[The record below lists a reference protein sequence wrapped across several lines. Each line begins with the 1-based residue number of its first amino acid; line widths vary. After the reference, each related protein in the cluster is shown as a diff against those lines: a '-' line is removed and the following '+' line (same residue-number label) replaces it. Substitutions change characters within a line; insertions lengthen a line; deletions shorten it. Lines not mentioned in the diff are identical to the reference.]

1 MILGA
6 DNVFGSRKT
15 VTIFDRITESF
26 TDGVKMNYNREN
38 AACTIFKS
46 PNHGN
51 RPVVF
56 IGGGKEQNTAEIL
69 DYSQSG
75 ATWEEGKLKTVYIFR
90 DTFLNF
96 NLSRLHGLSN
106 GPIRSLGQEYE
117 CIIYKFYMDFGCTN
131 SCNRLLQE
139 FFKNTN

>member
-56 IGGGKEQNTAEIL
+56 VGGGKEQKTAEIL
-69 DYSQSG
+69 DYSQSD
-75 ATWEEGKLKTVYIFR
+75 ATWEKGKLETFIFKT
-90 DTFLNF
+90 
-96 NLSRLHGLSN
+96 
-106 GPIRSLGQEYE
+106 EE
-117 CIIYKFYMDFGCTN
+117 
-131 SCNRLLQE
+131 
-139 FFKNTN
+139 

>member
-6 DNVFGSRKT
+6 DNAFGSRKT
-15 VTIFDRITESF
+15 VTIFDRITETF
-26 TDGVKMNYNREN
+26 TDGATMNYNREN

-56 IGGGKEQNTAEIL
+56 VGGGKEQKTAEIL

-75 ATWEEGKLKTVYIFR
+75 ATWEEGKLKTVYFQKRRI
-90 DTFLNF
+90 NF
-96 NLSRLHGLSN
+96 
-106 GPIRSLGQEYE
+106 
-117 CIIYKFYMDFGCTN
+117 
-131 SCNRLLQE
+131 
-139 FFKNTN
+139 

>member
-6 DNVFGSRKT
+6 DNVFGNRKT
-15 VTIFDRITESF
+15 VTIYDIITNTFSS
-26 TDGVKMNYNREN
+26 GVKMNYNREN

-56 IGGGKEQNTAEIL
+56 VGGGKEQRTAEIL

-75 ATWEEGKLKTVYIFR
+75 ATWEKGKLE
-90 DTFLNF
+90 TFYF
-96 NLSRLHGLSN
+96 
-106 GPIRSLGQEYE
+106 
-117 CIIYKFYMDFGCTN
+117 
-131 SCNRLLQE
+131 
-139 FFKNTN
+139 

>member
-6 DNVFGSRKT
+6 DNVFGNRKT
-15 VTIFDRITESF
+15 VTIFDRMTKTF
-26 TDGVKMNYNREN
+26 TDGAKMNYNREE

-56 IGGGKEQNTAEIL
+56 VGGGKEQRTTEIL

-75 ATWEEGKLKTVYIFR
+75 ATWEEGKLETFYFLKKKNIF
-90 DTFLNF
+90 
-96 NLSRLHGLSN
+96 
-106 GPIRSLGQEYE
+106 LG
-117 CIIYKFYMDFGCTN
+117 ISF
-131 SCNRLLQE
+131 
-139 FFKNTN
+139 

>member
-6 DNVFGSRKT
+6 DKDADKKT
-15 VTIFDRITESF
+15 VTIFDRITKTF
-26 TDGVKMNYNREN
+26 TDVKKWDMIYKREN

-56 IGGGKEQNTAEIL
+56 VGGGKEQRTAEIL

-75 ATWEEGKLKTVYIFR
+75 ATWEKGKLE
-90 DTFLNF
+90 TFYF
-96 NLSRLHGLSN
+96 
-106 GPIRSLGQEYE
+106 
-117 CIIYKFYMDFGCTN
+117 
-131 SCNRLLQE
+131 
-139 FFKNTN
+139 

>member
-15 VTIFDRITESF
+15 VTIFDRMTNTFS
-26 TDGVKMNYNREN
+26 TGVKMNYNREN

-56 IGGGKEQNTAEIL
+56 VGGGKEQNTAEIL
-69 DYSQSG
+69 DYSQSD
-75 ATWEEGKLKTVYIFR
+75 ATWEEGKFE
-90 DTFLNF
+90 TFYF
-96 NLSRLHGLSN
+96 
-106 GPIRSLGQEYE
+106 
-117 CIIYKFYMDFGCTN
+117 
-131 SCNRLLQE
+131 
-139 FFKNTN
+139 

>member
-15 VTIFDRITESF
+15 VTIFDRLTETF
-26 TDGVKMNYNREN
+26 TNGVKMNYNREN

-56 IGGGKEQNTAEIL
+56 VGGGKEQNTAEIL
-69 DYSQSG
+69 DYSQSD
-75 ATWEEGKLKTVYIFR
+75 ATWEEGKLEIDSTLTPTI
-90 DTFLNF
+90 
-96 NLSRLHGLSN
+96 H
-106 GPIRSLGQEYE
+106 
-117 CIIYKFYMDFGCTN
+117 
-131 SCNRLLQE
+131 
-139 FFKNTN
+139 

>member
-6 DNVFGSRKT
+6 DNAFGNRKT
-15 VTIFDRITESF
+15 VTIYDIITNTFSS
-26 TDGVKMNYNREN
+26 GVKMNYNREN

-56 IGGGKEQNTAEIL
+56 VGGGKEQRTAEIL

-75 ATWEEGKLKTVYIFR
+75 ATWEKGKLE
-90 DTFLNF
+90 TFYF
-96 NLSRLHGLSN
+96 
-106 GPIRSLGQEYE
+106 
-117 CIIYKFYMDFGCTN
+117 
-131 SCNRLLQE
+131 
-139 FFKNTN
+139 